1 MRVGKG
7 IRAALGR
14 IGRFIP
20 ASGGPRPVRYVHF
33 GPTGRGVGALFA
45 HNPLLSVDTMSTMSH
60 SFLSRALA
68 PLLLSLPLAAAST
81 VQTDDPGA
89 ADARSSGDA
98 EPLSQ
103 PVSPPQAAGLDSELV
118 YAVLV
123 AEMAARS
130 GDLATASTYYLQA
143 AERARDPRLAELAVR
158 AALASGDDRSTERG
172 IALWLSL
179 APDSVGAHQ
188 VAALLRIKAHDREGV
203 LTHLSEVIQIAGA
216 DAAVGYNHAVGILTR
231 VVDGQERLD
240 LMRALVDL
248 DAGNPEA
255 QQALAVVAASVG
267 ENAEAE
273 AAVRRALALKPDWSK
288 PQIFL
293 VRLMLAENKRAEA
306 RDLLEGFVAASPED
320 QALRMLYGQFLIEE
334 KEFSSARTEFERL
347 LSDQP
352 KAPDVLFAAAILSL
366 QLDDI
371 DAARIYLT
379 RLYQTGR
386 RQEEAVFYLGQVEE
400 RAGHPAAAIDW
411 YVKASASNRME
422 AQVRVAVIR
431 AKQGDIARAREI
443 LQQLRDQF
451 PDDART
457 LYLVEGDILD
467 EVGRSDGAMAVYA
480 TALEVYPDNADILYA
495 RALLAVKLDRVDQ
508 AETDLRRVI
517 AEDPDNA
524 DALNALGY
532 TLADRTVRYQE
543 ALGLIEK
550 AYALKPDEPAILDS
564 MGWVQYRL
572 GNSEQALDFLRR
584 ALDSV
589 SDGEIAAHLGEVLWS
604 LGRRDEAW
612 EVWEAALKEHP
623 EHAYLLDVVGRHRVT
638 QNETHP

>member
-1 MRVGKG
+1 
-7 IRAALGR
+7 
-14 IGRFIP
+14 
-20 ASGGPRPVRYVHF
+20 
-33 GPTGRGVGALFA
+33 
-45 HNPLLSVDTMSTMSH
+45 MSH
-60 SFLSRALA
+60 SSLNRALA
-68 PLLLSLPLAAAST
+68 SLLLALPLAAAST
-81 VQTDDPGA
+81 VQTEDPGA
-89 ADARSSGDA
+89 ADTRSNGDA
-98 EPLSQ
+98 EAMSQ
-103 PVSPPQAAGLDSELV
+103 PDATSGETGLDSELV

-123 AEMAARS
+123 AEMAARN
-130 GDLATASTYYLQA
+130 GDLATAFTHYLEA
-143 AERARDPRLAELAVR
+143 AERSRDPRLAELAVR

-203 LTHLSEVIQIAGA
+203 LTHLSQVIQIAGA
-216 DAAVGYNHAVGILTR
+216 DAAAGYNHAVGILTR
-231 VVDGQERLD
+231 VADKQERLD

-255 QQALAVVAASVG
+255 QQALAVVAASIG
-267 ENAEAE
+267 EIAAAE
-273 AAVRRALALKPDWSK
+273 AAARRALALRPDWSK

-293 VRLMLAENKRAEA
+293 VRLMLSEDKRVEA
-306 RDLLEGFVAASPED
+306 RELLEGFVAASPED
-320 QALRMLYGQFLIEE
+320 QTLRMLYGQFLIDE
-334 KEFSSARTEFERL
+334 KEFSSARAEFERL

-371 DAARIYLT
+371 DAARIYFT
-379 RLYQTGR
+379 RLYQTGQ

-411 YVKASASNRME
+411 YAKASASNRME
-422 AQVRVAVIR
+422 AQVRIAVIR
-431 AKQGDIARAREI
+431 AKQGDVTRAREI
-443 LQQLRDQF
+443 VQQLRDQF
-451 PDDART
+451 TGDAET
-457 LYLVEGDILD
+457 LYLVEGEILS
-467 EVGRSDGAMAVYA
+467 EVGRSDEAMEVYA
-480 TALEVYPDNADILYA
+480 TALEAYPDNADVLYA
-495 RALLAVKLDRVDQ
+495 RALLAVKLDRVEQ
-508 AETDLRRVI
+508 AEADLRRVI
-517 AEDPDNA
+517 AADPNNA
-524 DALNALGY
+524 NALNALGY
-532 TLADRTVRYQE
+532 TLADRTDRYQE

-572 GNSEQALDFLRR
+572 GNTDQALDYLHR
-584 ALDSV
+584 ALDIL

-612 EVWEAALKEHP
+612 AVWEAALKEHP
-623 EHAYLLDVVGRHRVT
+623 EHEYLLDVVGRHRVT